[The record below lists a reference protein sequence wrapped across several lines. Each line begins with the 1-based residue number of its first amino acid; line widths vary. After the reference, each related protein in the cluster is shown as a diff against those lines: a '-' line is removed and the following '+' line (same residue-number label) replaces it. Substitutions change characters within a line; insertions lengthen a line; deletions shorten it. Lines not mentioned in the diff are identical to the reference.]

1 MALTSLARV
10 SMIRFKL
17 VASKSLKNGL
27 TKISNGS
34 IKITLKIKLSSQMS
48 IKCYLANL
56 SKKTRKRK
64 IEGLRY
70 NKRKKKPR
78 ILKILKEE
86 WIKTLKMNIQSH
98 KILNPAKPVYKKT
111 Q

>member
-1 MALTSLARV
+1 
-10 SMIRFKL
+10 
-17 VASKSLKNGL
+17 
-27 TKISNGS
+27 
-34 IKITLKIKLSSQMS
+34 MS
-48 IKCYLANL
+48 IKCYSANL

-70 NKRKKKPR
+70 NKRKKKPQ
-78 ILKILKEE
+78 ILRILKEE
-86 WIKTLKMNIQSH
+86 WIKTLKMNIQRH